1 MKKLLTTIFSFAM
14 ALGLHAAG
22 LNKLPVDTA
31 VHRGTLP
38 NGLTYY
44 LLQNDTPSGNADFF
58 LAQRVGSINEDDDQR
73 GLAHFLEHL
82 CFNGSTHFPG
92 NSLISYLESIG
103 VKFGA
108 NLNAYTST
116 DKTVYN
122 ICKVP
127 TARQTT
133 VDSCLLILRD
143 WCRDLTLSDE
153 EIDKERGV
161 IKSEYRHRGASASN
175 RMLEKAAPEIYAGS
189 RYGHRLPIGLME
201 IVENCPYSAIRN
213 YYDKWYHPENQ
224 CVIVV
229 GDIDVN
235 AVEKKIA
242 TLFSDIPAH
251 TPTPLPCDIAIPD
264 NKDMIVSVQ
273 QDKEQAKPMVQLYIK
288 HHGVAD
294 EEANTIAEVRHDYE
308 LGLISQMLAER
319 FDELEQ
325 QPDAPFTNLG
335 VGDVSF
341 LLASNPKAFVV
352 RAFAKPGRENDC
364 MKAYASI
371 LKQASRHGFTE
382 TELGRAKLEA
392 RADIDSR
399 FANRDHRDNTA
410 IARRLVNHFLDG
422 GELMSEEAYYKMM
435 KGVERT
441 TKLEDVNNRL
451 RSIVNDDNL
460 NLVALAYLPENDDN
474 SGNAVTRESLR
485 DAYLSVD
492 SSSLEAYVDNFGQ
505 SSILNEMPKEGKVA
519 SMEKMP
525 LFDSEKWTLSNGI
538 NVYVRQSAE
547 SPDQII
553 IAAQSPGGFSQK
565 YDASQAANYQ
575 VCNDV
580 LAVSGFGGH
589 SSSELRKLLV
599 GKKANVSVSVGN
611 MDETLSVVTTP
622 RDLETAM
629 QMLYLKATAPCRDDK
644 AFETWMANKRMSLES
659 RNNGPVNEMGD
670 SIHANVYS
678 RHPLGCKLHLSDLD
692 NISYD
697 EILAIHKDRFGDMSD
712 FSFFV
717 AGNFDRDSLATFL
730 GKYVASLPT
739 AGRMEKPKDIGYRYT
754 PTAFSSIYERD
765 METPV
770 AITYNFYHNPVAYNL
785 QNVVNTHAIGQILKT
800 KLMEDLREEKG
811 WTYGVQTHCGI
822 SAGMNGADPASLL
835 MPVYIKVEPGHEAET
850 REIVGAKVAA
860 LATPGNITDE
870 EVLKVKQG
878 MLKDIVENRKDN
890 SYWTTVMRMYDKFG
904 EDMDSGYEG
913 YAESLTPATLAGFA
927 AANILPATRIQ
938 LTMQPTPTK

>member
-1 MKKLLTTIFSFAM
+1 MKKLFSTILTVIF
-14 ALGLHAAG
+14 ALGLQANA
-22 LNKLPVDTA
+22 LNKLPMDSA
-31 VHRGTLP
+31 IHHGTLP

-44 LLQNDTPSGNADFF
+44 LLHNTTPSNSADFF

-82 CFNGSTHFPG
+82 CFNGSKHFPG
-92 NSLISYLESIG
+92 NSLISYLETIG

-122 ICKVP
+122 ICMVS
-127 TARQTT
+127 TTRQTT
-133 VDSCLLILRD
+133 IDSCLLILRD

-161 IKSEYRHRGASASN
+161 IKSEYRHRGANASN

-235 AVEKKIA
+235 AVEEKIA
-242 TLFSDIPAH
+242 SMFGDIPAH
-251 TPTPLPCDIAIPD
+251 TPTPLPADAVIPD
-264 NKDMIVSVQ
+264 NEEMLVSVQ

-294 EEANTIAEVRHDYE
+294 EDANTIAEVREDYE
-308 LGLISQMLAER
+308 LDLISQMLAER

-325 QPDAPFTNLG
+325 QPEAPFTNLG

-341 LLASNPKAFVV
+341 LLASNPRAFVV
-352 RAFAKPGRENDC
+352 RSFSKPGRENDC
-364 MKAYASI
+364 MEAYATI
-371 LKQASRHGFTE
+371 LKQASRHGFTQA
-382 TELGRAKLEA
+382 ELERAKLET
-392 RADIDSR
+392 RSGIDSR

-410 IARRLVNHFLDG
+410 IARKFVNHFLQG
-422 GELMSEEAYYKMM
+422 GELMSEDAYYKMM

-441 TKLEDVNNRL
+441 TKLENVNERM
-451 RSIVNDDNL
+451 RSLVNDNNH
-460 NLVALAYLPENDDN
+460 NLVALAYLPETDDVSSN
-474 SGNAVTRESLR
+474 VTRESLR
-485 DAYLSVD
+485 NAYLGVD
-492 SSSLEAYVDNFGQ
+492 SSSLEAYVDKFGNT
-505 SSILNEMPKEGKVA
+505 SILEEMPVA
-519 SMEKMP
+519 GEVVSMEKMP
-525 LFDSEKWTLSNGI
+525 MFDSEIWTLSNGI
-538 NVYVRQSAE
+538 KVYVRQNAE

-553 IAAQSPGGFSQK
+553 IAAQSPGGFSQN
-565 YDASQAANYQ
+565 YDPEQAANYQ
-575 VCNDV
+575 VCKDV
-580 LAVSGFGGH
+580 LAISGFGGH
-589 SSSELRKLLV
+589 SSSELRKLLA
-599 GKKANVSVSVGN
+599 GKKADVSVNVGN

-629 QMLYLKATAPCRDDK
+629 QMLYLKATSPCRDDK
-644 AFETWMANKRMSLES
+644 AFQTWMENKRMSLES
-659 RNNGPVNEMGD
+659 RNNGPVYEMGD
-670 SIHANVYS
+670 SIHSNVYS
-678 RHPLGCKLHLSDLD
+678 RHPLGCKLQLSDLD
-692 NISYD
+692 RVSYD
-697 EILAIHKDRFGDMSD
+697 SIIAIHKDRFGDMSD

-717 AGNFDRDSLATFL
+717 AGNFDRDSLASFL

-739 AGRMEKPKDIGYRYT
+739 AGRMEKPHDIGYRYQ
-754 PTAFSSIYERD
+754 PEALNNVYERE

-770 AITYNFYHNPVAYNL
+770 SITYSFYHKPIDYNL
-785 QNVVNTHAIGQILKT
+785 QNVVNCHAIGQILKT
-800 KLMEDLREEKG
+800 KLMEDLREDKG
-811 WTYGVQTHCGI
+811 WTYGVQSHCGI
-822 SAGMNGADPASLL
+822 SAGMNGEDPASLL
-835 MPVYIKVEPGHEAET
+835 MPVYIKVEPGREADT
-850 REIVGAKVAA
+850 REIVGQKVAA

-878 MLKDIVENRKDN
+878 MLKDINENRKDN
-890 SYWTTVMRMYDKFG
+890 SYWVTVLRMYDKFG
-904 EDMDSGYEG
+904 ADMDSGYEN
-913 YAESLTPATLAGFA
+913 YAESLSPASLAAFA
-927 AANILPATRIQ
+927 TSNILPATRIQ
-938 LTMQPTPTK
+938 LTMQPK